1 MSNLHFW
8 LIFMMVVIL
17 FLTLTSFFVIVGEC
31 RILRGNGEVVKGDQG
46 VVYTH
51 RNLAIES

>member
-1 MSNLHFW
+1 
-8 LIFMMVVIL
+8 MMVVIL